1 MQSGLAVSLRNVST
15 MGVILYGT
23 SLVSSMGA
31 ATLAAHEISRQVFI
45 FSIQLFSALDV
56 TAQSLVASQLGKV
69 CIHSTLAQLSRCW
82 LHCSMTL
89 KPASNVNY

>member
-1 MQSGLAVSLRNVST
+1 

-23 SLVSSMGA
+23 SMVSTMGT

-45 FSIQLFSALDV
+45 LSIQFFSCLDV

-69 CIHSTLAQLSRCW
+69 RPQIFDAIEVILPDKMGCG
-82 LHCSMTL
+82 
-89 KPASNVNY
+89 

>member
-1 MQSGLAVSLRNVST
+1 MARVVNGVGGMRVLQAGLAVSIRNVST

-23 SLVSSMGA
+23 TLVTSMGA
-31 ATLAAHEISRQVFI
+31 TSLAAHEICRQVFI

-69 CIHSTLAQLSRCW
+69 
-82 LHCSMTL
+82 
-89 KPASNVNY
+89 

>member
-1 MQSGLAVSLRNVST
+1 

-23 SLVSSMGA
+23 TLVSSMGA
-31 ATLAAHEISRQVFI
+31 TSLAAHEICRQVFI

-69 CIHSTLAQLSRCW
+69 LGD
-82 LHCSMTL
+82 
-89 KPASNVNY
+89 

>member
-1 MQSGLAVSLRNVST
+1 MHLCMSAMQAGLAVSLRNIST

-23 SLVSSMGA
+23 TMVSTMGT

-45 FSIQLFSALDV
+45 FSIQFFSCLDV

-69 CIHSTLAQLSRCW
+69 GARQSNCYQMFTARCM
-82 LHCSMTL
+82 HQ
-89 KPASNVNY
+89 